1 VSSEQPKKKRAT
13 VAQVDRKLDELT
25 EQLDI
30 MSSDIKDIKQVMKA
44 YIEMRLKEAE
54 IPKPEDDANNRM
66 YG

>member
-1 VSSEQPKKKRAT
+1 MSSEPPKKKRAT